1 VTAHDGDITVRSAP
15 GAGSVFTVSLPL
27 LADYRADTVDDDI
40 TKDDQPPALADLAPT
55 NDQ

>member
-40 TKDDQPPALADLAPT
+40 TKEDQPPALADTAPT
-55 NDQ
+55 RDQ